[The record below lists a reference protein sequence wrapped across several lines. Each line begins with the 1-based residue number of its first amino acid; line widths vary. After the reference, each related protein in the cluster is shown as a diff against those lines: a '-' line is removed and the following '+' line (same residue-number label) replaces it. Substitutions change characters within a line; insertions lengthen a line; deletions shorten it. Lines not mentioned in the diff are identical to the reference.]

1 MAHFNPALSGK
12 MTVLV
17 AMLEQTKSQTNDRFV
32 LVSNFTKTLDLM
44 HLVCQDHGWKT
55 VRLDGSTKNQD
66 RQNIVDRFNDD
77 TSATFIFLLSSKAGG
92 CGLNLIGANRL
103 VLFDPAWNPATDRQA
118 MARVWRDGQKKSVF
132 IYRMLSTATLEER
145 VYQRQILKE
154 EVAAAVV
161 DRGDSGGGGG
171 GGAGGGSNSSSDDSR
186 NFSPDELKKLFAA
199 PHDTNCDTYDLI
211 TSMKGHQSVEVE
223 EDEEDEMVM
232 DEDDED
238 DEEENNGMAL
248 DEEDTNGTGNGKK
261 RNILVRKVDQSKVR
275 AQRAVLFKLYTGPD
289 DVNDSVLRSV
299 IVEDKDKLVTF
310 VRTTS
315 TTDV

>member
-55 VRLDGSTKNQD
+55 VRLDGSTKNTD
-66 RQNIVDRFNDD
+66 RQPIVERFNDG
-77 TSATFIFLLSSKAGG
+77 TSGAFIFLLSSKAGG

-118 MARVWRDGQKKSVF
+118 MARVWRDGQTKSVF

-154 EVAAAVV
+154 EVATAVV
-161 DRGDSGGGGG
+161 DRDDSGSKGGGKG
-171 GGAGGGSNSSSDDSR
+171 GKGGVKGGGSNSSSDDSR
-186 NFSPDELKKLFAA
+186 NFSPDELKKLFAE
-199 PHDTNCDTYDLI
+199 TGLI
-211 TSMKGHQSVEVE
+211 VTVEAHVSWGGVYAAVSE
-223 EDEEDEMVM
+223 HVPVKR
-232 DEDDED
+232 
-238 DEEENNGMAL
+238 AL
-248 DEEDTNGTGNGKK
+248 SISLPPTCGESTEKIMEFSCIDRSAIKH
-261 RNILVRKVDQSKVR
+261 
-275 AQRAVLFKLYTGPD
+275 AVLEICK
-289 DVNDSVLRSV
+289 
-299 IVEDKDKLVTF
+299 
-310 VRTTS
+310 
-315 TTDV
+315 